1 MLNAR
6 QALKLCV
13 FVLASLMVKLPLH
26 AQTDTA
32 QRRDTVQRQ
41 GIDSFLLRQKG
52 ILGDLAKNLVADT
65 STPQVPDGL
74 QRNDKRFQRYRGRTI
89 RNIRIQSLDF
99 GVSLNDTTQGLNNNL
114 TKTANNLHRKSR
126 EYVIR
131 KNLFFR
137 ENQPLYPFLLA
148 DNERHLRDQEFLQD
162 ALIIVTPIRGN
173 RDSVDIIVRTKDVF
187 SLGGRARMH
196 NLTSFSIEPREDNV
210 LGTGDRIALRMLFDN
225 ERQRKFGV
233 GAEYIARNIAGSF
246 VDGYVGMI
254 NFADAFNSGKEQE
267 TMRYARFIKPLV
279 NPYMRWTYALELADH
294 RTANMYATDSLYEM
308 DFQYNY
314 YNVDAWVGLNMSADK
329 LTGKSYED
337 RLRKLISARVIQQH
351 FDLVPVKFEGS
362 YNWRYANLTALLG
375 SFSIFRQEYYKTQYI
390 YGFGRNEDVPEGID
404 MSATAGWTKK
414 NGLERPYLGLDFQRY
429 YFTRGESYFNYTAR
443 IGGFLYKKQLQDIDI
458 LFNLDHFSKL
468 RYLGNK
474 WKMRNF
480 LGAGIG
486 RQVNKS
492 LNQPLFIRN
501 SFGLPEFDNGE
512 LPGDTRIAVR
522 GETVFFTPWNF
533 LNFRFAPFVFAN
545 ASVFTPE
552 GSKFSG
558 SKIYSSIGGGIR
570 TRNEAL
576 IFGTLELKGYYYPR
590 KNFLNESF
598 RIEFNSNVR
607 FRYNR
612 QFIKR
617 PEFVNV
623 N

>member
-6 QALKLCV
+6 QALKLL
-13 FVLASLMVKLPLH
+13 VLAVVLFMAKLPLQ

-32 QRRDTVQRQ
+32 QRQ
-41 GIDSFLLRQKG
+41 GIDSFLLKQKG

-65 STPQVPDGL
+65 SEPIPEGL
-74 QRNDKRFQRYRGRTI
+74 QRNDKVFQRYRGRII
-89 RNIRIQSLDF
+89 RRIRIQSLDF
-99 GVSLNDTTQGLNNNL
+99 GVSLRDTTKGLTNNL

-162 ALIIVTPIRGN
+162 ALIIVSPVRGS

-187 SLGGRARMH
+187 SIGGRARMH
-196 NLTSFSIEPREDNV
+196 NLTSFSVEPREDNFW
-210 LGTGDRIALRMLFDN
+210 GTGDRVALRMLFDN
-225 ERQRKFGV
+225 DRQRKVGL
-233 GAEYIARNIAGSF
+233 GAEYIARNIGGSF
-246 VDGYVGMI
+246 VDGYIGVI
-254 NFADAFNSGKEQE
+254 NFADAFNTGKEQE
-267 TMRYARFIKPLV
+267 VMHYVRFIKPLV
-279 NPYMRWTYALELADH
+279 NPYMRWTYALEMADH
-294 RTANMYATDSLYEM
+294 RTANMYATDSLYES
-308 DFQYNY
+308 DFQYKY
-314 YNVDAWVGLNMSADK
+314 YNIDAWAGLNMSADK
-329 LTGKSYED
+329 LTSKSYED
-337 RLRKLISARVIQQH
+337 RLRKLIGMRFIQQH
-351 FDLVPVKFEGS
+351 FDLVPTKFEGA

-404 MSATAGWTKK
+404 MSLTTGWTKK
-414 NGLERPYLGLDFQRY
+414 DGRERPYLGLDFQRY
-429 YFTRGESYFNYTAR
+429 YFTAAESYFNYTAR
-443 IGGFLYKKQLQDIDI
+443 VGAFLYQKKLQDIDI
-458 LFNLDHFSKL
+458 LLNLEHFSKL
-468 RYLGNK
+468 RYLGNR
-474 WKMRNF
+474 WNLRHFM
-480 LGAGIG
+480 GVGIG
-486 RQVNKS
+486 RQINKS
-492 LNQPLFIRN
+492 LNQPLFIKN
-501 SFGLPEFDNGE
+501 QFGLNEFDNGE
-512 LPGDTRIAVR
+512 APGDTRIAVKW
-522 GETVFFTPWNF
+522 ESVFFSPWNF
-533 LNFRFAPFVFAN
+533 INFRFAPFAFGN
-545 ASVFTPE
+545 AAWFTPE
-552 GSKFSG
+552 GSKFSD

-576 IFGTLELKGYYYPR
+576 IFGTLELKAYYFPR
-590 KNFLNESF
+590 KNFLNESY